1 MTSPAFD
8 LIGLTQLRNDPRYRG
23 IDGEIDNEQNLAV
36 AVIDTGIQG
45 SHPLLDD
52 NFTAF
57 VNFAE
62 DAGPEGSII
71 TNSTQSF
78 DTDSHGT
85 HVAGTV
91 GSEDESIGVAT
102 GVDLIS
108 LQVFSQDGFAYN
120 RDTLEALEWVLN
132 NRNEYNI
139 VAVNMSLGGGFYPPD
154 DPSQDPYVD
163 IINRL
168 EQAGITVVSAA
179 GNSYNDLPPGVPRQ
193 NIGSPAI
200 SSTLAVGAVHPG
212 SWYSFREPDEI
223 ANFSQRLQFD
233 RMIFAP
239 GVDINST
246 VPVNSQGELQGTS
259 MASPMVAGAVALL
272 QEAALQFGNRKLT
285 PYEVREILLQTADEI
300 IDGDDEYFNPTGETF
315 LRMNVYN
322 AVQEVERR
330 LSGGNSNPNP
340 DPDTNPTDPN
350 GIISRA
356 ISLENDIDITLEQL
370 NQLTTV
376 ASGSIGTD
384 AETIDVGATDV
395 DLFSFNVPDAGGL
408 VTIQTSVND
417 ANNQVDTILRLFD
430 ANGNEITIDDDG
442 GDGRFSRIEAI
453 LESGQYFAGVSG
465 YNNAYYNPTVADSGI
480 SGGTGTYSLQL
491 QFESGIT
498 GSTTDQN
505 GTIADSLTQDALFFD
520 ELEMQYVGI
529 TIGSDPVAGVS
540 ERVAVGRTDV
550 DMVRFDV
557 DTAGLMVLETFE
569 SDPDDRLDSVM
580 RLFDATGNQLA
591 SNDDGGQGFFS
602 RIETELN
609 PGTYYV
615 GVSGFDNSNYNPNS
629 LENRIEGSTGTA
641 TLEFFFQPSGN
652 TDPNGIR
659 IGAELLELT
668 PGTTTVLF
676 DSIGSD
682 YGSDNQII
690 EVNDADVDLFEF
702 VAPETGLLLID
713 TDTPFISNFADTF
726 VRLFDGN
733 GNEIGFSDDDP
744 GEDIYGNQIDFPIR
758 DLNDFSYDFFGNFIG
773 HGTDSFLPAFVEAGE
788 TYFIGVS
795 GYGNGGY
802 SIDNLD
808 NRSAIATG
816 GLYDL
821 YLTYV
826 TSLDDDGTIAT
837 ATPLD
842 LSLQVNGNIGFDN
855 STDVGNNDVDFYK
868 VNSAQGG
875 LLDIQI
881 DAFADFSL
889 VNPVDS
895 IVFLFD
901 EQGNQLAF
909 NDDSPFSLDSE
920 LQYFINPDT
929 NYYIAVSGYGNFEF
943 DPDIAGSG
951 FAGSTGDYALNAQV
965 LQPEES
971 NSNSNIYA
979 TAFNNALESNGGSFS
994 NLLLDVDREIFGT
1007 NFNQIDT
1014 NSLDYLELGSSI
1026 TASLGEDVLGSASNN
1041 EFSSFSSL
1049 YTTEVSQAIFGNSQ
1063 SSSFDSGADD
1073 VDYFRIRIDEAGR
1086 YDLRAFAS
1094 STEFGTLG
1102 ANTSLRLYDDQGNQI
1117 SDNQN
1122 TVGVSGTDSRVL
1134 VSINQP
1140 GDYWIAVLPEA
1151 EATQRF
1157 DFQSHSFGT
1166 LTDDEVQQL
1175 SQSAGEYQLE
1185 ANPFTLQAVGT
1196 PVLNDGA
1203 ISVEFNDVLNLDRL
1217 SLYDGPDAETL
1228 DLSSLTVIDS
1238 NGNPVRGSL
1247 VVENNQVIFVPTNP
1261 LDAGTYTLTYSS
1273 NDFITQFGSENS
1285 QFQSLEML
1293 DGDRDGTSGGD
1304 LNTDVSVADS
1314 NAIKITVPSFARGPG
1329 QSVDIGQSGSG
1340 LPISVS
1346 NAEAFTDITLRL
1358 EYNPELLNI
1367 TDVVLAS
1374 GLPGD
1379 WQINGLEISDG
1390 QAIVDL
1396 AGSTALEAGATDLI
1410 KLVANVPEN
1419 ATFNNSQVLRVSG
1432 GAIDEDRNPIAL
1444 EESAAVHKVAFLAD
1458 PNADGIIDFGDVLAV
1473 ANLFLSDDISGFDR
1487 FDLTDPVLIGD
1498 ANRDNIVDFG
1508 DVLAVAQEFLGDSSL
1523 IPSADNTL
1531 IPEAPIGPDPEVTI
1545 STATGQ
1551 PGETVSVTV
1560 SLTDTNDAPDGVAAF
1575 NLGIRYPTDQLS
1587 ITPSDIQLSQEL
1599 TDLGFINPFGFTVDE
1614 TAGLIKFGVINGN
1627 VPQGATPTIATL
1639 NFSVPEGATPGEVI
1653 IDLSED
1659 PTETGLFDPDSTR
1672 LTLTA
1677 VDGSITIDGGDD
1689 PNTPP
1694 TITSNTSFSVAEN
1707 STTVGTITANDSEN
1721 NDLSF
1726 SISGGADQ
1734 ELFTINSSSGELNF
1748 KDAPDFENAADDNA
1762 DNNYQVQVSVSDSR
1776 ETVTQDLTIS
1786 VTDVDE
1792 VEPQPPTI
1800 EDTTFTID
1808 ENSDAGTQV
1817 GIISATDPENGGLTF
1832 AITTGNLDSDNDE
1845 NLAFAINQSTGVITV
1860 NDKDDLDF
1868 ETTSIFNLGVTATN
1882 PSGLSNTGNIT
1893 VNIKDIPPAVFD
1905 TSSENGIFTLN
1916 KADSTNIK
1924 FTLASNN
1931 TENVNEVGVFV
1942 VEDEKGSLDGLA
1954 PGSEGYLK
1962 AALERSQVIFSAIA
1976 DRPSGFD
1983 LEDIESVLEVDGDAR
1998 LGFYLVSN
2006 GTTDTALAELEANG
2020 TTSLSIFFS
2029 DSSNLQIADL
2039 DENGF
2044 NLNWSDQVGG
2054 SDFNDMELSV
2064 QLTQDVP
2071 NLGNKLQKGVQE
2083 ELIDLS
2089 DLTGQVSVNVKVH
2102 REASFDSV
2110 IGFYQVA
2117 DSNGGIDINA
2127 DGVIDF
2133 NVGDAGYKEAAL
2145 ENRVTGL
2152 DLLKTDN
2159 QQTTTFNGTFNG
2171 GSTLASFIVVN
2182 GTVDEAINNSAE
2194 VYFSFLGANS
2204 DGVDHI
2210 RSLGNNTFGFEDLF
2224 GGGDNDFNDM
2234 IVEIDFPTV

>member
-23 IDGEIDNEQNLAV
+23 IDGEIENAQNLAV

-71 TNSTQSF
+71 TNPTQSF

-179 GNSYNDLPPGVPRQ
+179 GNSYDELPPGIPRQ

-246 VPVNSQGELQGTS
+246 VPVNRTEELQGTS

-272 QEAALQFGNRKLT
+272 QEAALQFGDRKLT
-285 PYEVREILLQTADEI
+285 PLEVREILLQTADEI

-315 LRMNVYN
+315 LRMNVYD

-330 LSGGNSNPNP
+330 LSNVSPNPNP
-340 DPDTNPTDPN
+340 DPTPTDPN

-356 ISLENDIDITLEQL
+356 ISLEELNITLEQL

-384 AETIDVGATDV
+384 AGTIEVGATDV

-491 QFESGIT
+491 QFETGTT

-591 SNDDGGQGFFS
+591 FNDDGGQGFFS

-615 GVSGFDNSNYNPNS
+615 GISGFDNSIYNPNS
-629 LENRIEGSTGTA
+629 LDGRIEGGTGTA
-641 TLEFFFQPSGN
+641 TLEFYFQPSGN
-652 TDPNGIR
+652 TDPNGIKM
-659 IGAELLELT
+659 GAEEIELI
-668 PGTTTVLF
+668 PGTTTVLY

-713 TDTPFISNFADTF
+713 TDTPFISNFADTLL
-726 VRLFDGN
+726 RLFDGN

-758 DLNDFSYDFFGNFIG
+758 DFDDYSYDAFGNFTG
-773 HGTDSFLPAFVEAGE
+773 HGTDSFLSASVEPGE

-795 GYGNGGY
+795 GYGNGYY

-808 NRSAIATG
+808 NRLAIATG

-837 ATPLD
+837 AIPLD

-895 IVFLFD
+895 MVFLFD

-943 DPDIAGSG
+943 DPNIAGSG

-971 NSNSNIYA
+971 NSNSNIYV

-1151 EATQRF
+1151 EATQSF

-1166 LTDDEVQQL
+1166 LTDDEVQKL
-1175 SQSAGEYQLE
+1175 RQSAGEYQLE
-1185 ANPFTLQAVGT
+1185 ANSFTLQAVGT
-1196 PVLNDGA
+1196 PVFNDGA

-1261 LDAGTYTLTYSS
+1261 LDAGSYTLTYSS
-1273 NDFITQFGSENS
+1273 NDFMTQFGSENS

-1304 LNTDVSVADS
+1304 LNTNVSVADS

-1329 QSVDIGQSGSG
+1329 QAVDIGQSGSG
-1340 LPISVS
+1340 LPISVN
-1346 NAEAFTDITLRL
+1346 NAEGFTDITLRL

-1367 TDVVLAS
+1367 TDVILAS

-1726 SISGGADQ
+1726 SISGGVDQ

-1748 KDAPDFENAADDNA
+1748 KDSPDFENAADDNA
-1762 DNNYQVQVSVSDSR
+1762 DNNYQVQVSVSDPR

-1808 ENSDAGTQV
+1808 ENIDAGTQV

-1868 ETTSIFNLGVTATN
+1868 ETTSIFNLGVTATD
-1882 PSGLSNTGNIT
+1882 PGGLSNTGNIT

-2006 GTTDTALAELEANG
+2006 GTTDTALAELEVNG

-2029 DSSNLQIADL
+2029 DSSNLQISDL

-2145 ENRVTGL
+2145 ANRVTGL

-2171 GSTLASFIVVN
+2171 GSTLASFIIVD

-2194 VYFSFLGANS
+2194 VYFSFLGANN